1 MAHIVAYVT
10 GHGFGHATR
19 MSAVIGGLVE
29 RLSDLTVS
37 IVSSAPEWLFRLN
50 LTVPFRFR
58 ARALDVGVVQRDSIR
73 LDAPGTL
80 DACARAL
87 ERQGALIEEEATG
100 LRREAANLVIADIP
114 PAAFPIARRA
124 DIPGVGISNF
134 TWDWI
139 YADYVRSHPAY
150 GHLIETIR
158 DAYSQA
164 DLFLRLPFHGPCDAF
179 PVVRDI
185 PMVARR
191 SGRSRQEVR
200 RRLGLGETR
209 PVVLLSFGG
218 FDLTGI
224 DFGRV
229 ERLDDYLFLTTQTPP
244 SPIKNVRAVSLDGLR
259 YEDLVAQADAVVTK
273 PGYGIVSDCLANR
286 IPVLYTSRGEFAEYA
301 RLVEGLE
308 RFGVARFIGNED
320 LLAGNWRGALEALL
334 GQPRLWPDL
343 PINGAEVAA
352 KHIAALLPDARRDR
366 CETKSPALRAPGQE
380 AETRE
385 TRPHP

>member
-19 MSAVIGGLVE
+19 MSAVIGALAE
-29 RLSDLTVS
+29 RFPDLTVS
-37 IVSSAPEWLFRLN
+37 LVSTAPEWLFRLN
-50 LTVPFRFR
+50 LSVPFRFR

-80 DACARAL
+80 EAYAGAL
-87 ERQGALIEEEATG
+87 KRQGPLIEEEVTR
-100 LRREAANLVIADIP
+100 LRREAVELVIADIP
-114 PAAFPIARRA
+114 PAAFPIARLA
-124 DIPGVGISNF
+124 GIPGVGISNF

-150 GHLIETIR
+150 GHLIEAIR
-158 DAYSQA
+158 DDYSRA

-209 PVVLLSFGG
+209 PVILLSFGG

-229 ERLDDYLFLTTQTPP
+229 ERLDEYLFLTTQTPP

-273 PGYGIVSDCLANR
+273 PGYGIVSDCLANQT
-286 IPVLYTSRGEFAEYA
+286 PVLYTSRGEFAEYA
-301 RLVEGLE
+301 PLVEGLE
-308 RFGVARFIGNED
+308 RFGVSRFIGNED
-320 LLAGNWRGALEALL
+320 LLAGNWREALEALL

-343 PINGAEVAA
+343 ALNGAEVAA
-352 KHIAALLPDARRDR
+352 NNIAALLPDAHRDR
-366 CETKSPALRAPGQE
+366 CGTESPALRAPG
-380 AETRE
+380 
-385 TRPHP
+385 